1 MQTLDIIV
9 IALYFVVIIGVGVR
23 YYSRSSKGMEE
34 YFLSGRK
41 LPWWIAGISMVA
53 TTFAADTPMA
63 VTGLIAKYGIAG
75 NWFWWG
81 LAMSGFL
88 TVFLY
93 ARLWRQAGVFTD
105 AEFAEIRYSGRS
117 AVFLRGFRA
126 IYLAIP
132 LNILIMGWVTLGMSK
147 IIGVVYPDW
156 SQEYIILVL
165 YAITGLY
172 LVVSGL
178 WGVVI
183 ADFIQFF
190 IAIFGSILLAVYTV
204 QDFGGLAGLKSAY
217 LDAGYPEQNLSVN
230 PLSLDTI
237 TVTAFAWLFV
247 QWWSSWYPGA
257 EPGGG
262 GYIAQRMLSAKS
274 SKDATLS
281 AFLFNILHY
290 AVRPW
295 PWIIVAIGAMV
306 YFKGGTDP
314 ELGYPQMMVKLLP
327 PGLFG
332 LMSVSFLA
340 AFMST
345 LSTQINWGASY
356 LVSDVYKRFIKKD
369 ASDKQYVLAS
379 RIITFGLLAL
389 TYPVATNMTSIQ
401 GAWKIVFA
409 IGAGTGPVYLLR
421 WYWWRINAWSEI
433 SAMVAALIGVII
445 PVVLP
450 FFVPVSVINET
461 IPFLSLDNFGHHLL
475 FTTAFTTVIW
485 LSVTYATSP
494 EKEEVLK
501 SFCRRTRTGGPG
513 WKHFSENP
521 ISFKKDLI
529 YWIFS
534 LVGTYGI
541 LTGLSQIFFGDT
553 TTGWVITLTGIGILY
568 YLFFKLFHD
577 KNFDED
583 GKQV

>member
-1 MQTLDIIV
+1 MHIADIVVIV
-9 IALYFVVIIGVGVR
+9 LYFILILVVGVL

-53 TTFAADTPMA
+53 TTFAADTPLA
-63 VTGLIAKYGIAG
+63 VTGLVAEYGIAG

-105 AEFAEIRYSGRS
+105 AEFAEIRYAGRP

-132 LNILIMGWVTLGMSK
+132 LNILIMGWVTLGMAQV
-147 IIGVVYPDW
+147 IEAAFPGW
-156 SQEYIILVL
+156 SRWEVILIL
-165 YAITGLY
+165 YGITGMY
-172 LVVSGL
+172 LIASGL

-183 ADFIQFF
+183 ADFIQFI
-190 IAIFGSILLAVYTV
+190 IAIFGSVILAVFTI
-204 QDFGGLAGLKSAY
+204 QDFGGLDGLKIAF
-217 LDAGYPEQNLSVN
+217 LDAGYPEHYLSVN
-230 PLSLDTI
+230 PMHLDGI
-237 TVTAFAWLFV
+237 TMTAFAWLFV

-274 SKDATLS
+274 GKDATLS
-281 AFLFNILHY
+281 VFLFNILHY

-306 YFKGGTDP
+306 YFKGLDHP
-314 ELGYPQMMVKLLP
+314 ELGYPKMMLKLLP

-332 LMSVSFLA
+332 LMSVAFLA

-345 LSTQINWGASY
+345 LSTHINWGASY

-369 ASDKQYVLAS
+369 ASEKQYVLVS
-379 RIITFGLLAL
+379 RIITFLLLGLAFLVAL
-389 TYPVATNMTSIQ
+389 NMKSIQ

-409 IGAGTGPVYLLR
+409 IGAGTGLVYLLR

-433 SAMVAALIGVII
+433 SAMSAALVGVII
-445 PVVLP
+445 PIVLQY
-450 FFVPVSVINET
+450 FVPVEVINEK
-461 IPFLSLDNFGHHLL
+461 IPFLNLNNFGHHLIW
-475 FTTAFTTVIW
+475 TTAFTTVIW
-485 LSVTYATSP
+485 VSVTYLTSP
-494 EKEEVLK
+494 EKEEILR
-501 SFCRRTRTGGPG
+501 SFCLRTKTGGPG
-513 WKHFSENP
+513 WKKFSENP
-521 ISFKKDLI
+521 ISFKKDLV
-529 YWIFS
+529 YWVLS

-541 LTGLSQIFFGDT
+541 LSGLSQIFFGDT
-553 TTGWVITLTGIGILY
+553 FMGWLVTLISAGILY
-568 YLFFKLFHD
+568 FLFFKLFND

-583 GKQV
+583 AKQV